1 MTTPDASKWIPFHAP
16 LSYHLCSAIAVPVD
30 TRQKIQTLE
39 DLRVSLTRDAWTV
52 TAGRFD
58 PVTAD
63 VAAQLQGLIS
73 PGRKLLVVVQSSKDE
88 LLTSDVRAILI
99 AALRPVDAVLVE
111 SSDEWREAVKGN
123 PTALI
128 VEDPSGEQKREH
140 EFRALIL
147 NRHRQAGA

>member
-1 MTTPDASKWIPFHAP
+1 
-16 LSYHLCSAIAVPVD
+16 
-30 TRQKIQTLE
+30 
-39 DLRVSLTRDAWTV
+39 
-52 TAGRFD
+52 
-58 PVTAD
+58 
-63 VAAQLQGLIS
+63 LIS

-111 SSDEWREAVKGN
+111 SSDEWRQAVKGN
-123 PTALI
+123 PAALI